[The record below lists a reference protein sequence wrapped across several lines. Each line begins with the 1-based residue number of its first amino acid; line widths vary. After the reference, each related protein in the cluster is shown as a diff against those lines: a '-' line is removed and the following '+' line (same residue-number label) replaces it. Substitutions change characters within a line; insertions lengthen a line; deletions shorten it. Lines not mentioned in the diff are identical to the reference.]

1 MPVVLFAYALYV
13 PISIAITVWVGRTLY
28 RNGYRFLVDVFGGDE
43 EMAHSVNHL
52 LVVGFYLM
60 NLGYVALN
68 LRVEGEYYTT
78 RAGVEVLAGKLG
90 GVLLG
95 VGLMHFFNLYV
106 FSRIRAR
113 HVAPP
118 IPPVRPDA
126 RTRVNEARPAA
137 A

>member
-106 FSRIRAR
+106 FSHIRAR

>member
-1 MPVVLFAYALYV
+1 MSVVLVTYLCYV
-13 PISIAITVWVGRTLY
+13 PLSIAITVWVGRTLY

-52 LVVGFYLM
+52 LVVGFYLI

-68 LRVEGEYYTT
+68 LRVEGDYYTA

-95 VGLMHFFNLYV
+95 VGAMHFFNLYV

-126 RTRVNEARPAA
+126 QTRVNTSRAA

>member
-13 PISIAITVWVGRTLY
+13 PLSIAITVWVGRTLY
-28 RNGYRFLVDVFGGDE
+28 RNGYRFLVDVFSGDE

-52 LVVGFYLM
+52 LVVGFYLI

-68 LRVEGEYYTT
+68 LRVEGDYYTA

-95 VGLMHFFNLYV
+95 VGMMHFCNLYV
-106 FSRIRAR
+106 FTRIRAR
-113 HVAPP
+113 HIAPP

-126 RTRVNEARPAA
+126 RTRVNPAA